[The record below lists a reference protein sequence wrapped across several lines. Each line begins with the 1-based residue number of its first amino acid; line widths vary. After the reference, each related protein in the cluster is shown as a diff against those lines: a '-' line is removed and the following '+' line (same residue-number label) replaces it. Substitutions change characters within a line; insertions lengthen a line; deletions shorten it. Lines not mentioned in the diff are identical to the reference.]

1 MFDPACALCVSGMD
15 LVHQTRQPLAL
26 NCHHDLALEVFVGG
40 VISGQ
45 PFNGIQNLLQ
55 RRFDGVHLAM
65 HRLIA
70 TQRHARISPQVKQH
84 SRHLRKTHP
93 VWRRQQAR
101 DVIRP
106 TAAQGAVYKHMAWG
120 ASRQRRLGHDAQS
133 FLIEQR
139 PSLVNTPAPSRPF
152 AYLCLALS
160 MSLVGSYVALSKPLA
175 AVLPVLLL
183 AWMRFG
189 IGGVAMLHWL
199 KKPANEPPLTPQTK
213 RLLFLE
219 SFLGNFL
226 FTICMIYGVSLTD
239 AVSAGVTMAA
249 IPAAVALMGWAFLGE
264 RVAPRTWMAVLC
276 AVIGIALFS
285 LSKPE
290 HAAHMEPALGAK
302 NTANHALWGQMLLL
316 GAVIC
321 EAAYTVIG
329 KKLTGSLGPKRITSL
344 INLWGFVLT
353 TPFGLY
359 LALDFPFASVGWGTW
374 LLLLF
379 YALAACMWTV
389 WLWMT
394 GLKAVPAAQ
403 GGVFSVM
410 LPVSAALVG
419 VLFLGE
425 VLTGLQLVAFVI
437 ALASVLLA
445 TLPSRAALR
454 VGRRSG
460 SAG

>member
-1 MFDPACALCVSGMD
+1 MLSHNGNGLEARSPWRSSGMMRT
-15 LVHQTRQPLAL
+15 LFSPK
-26 NCHHDLALEVFVGG
+26 
-40 VISGQ
+40 
-45 PFNGIQNLLQ
+45 
-55 RRFDGVHLAM
+55 
-65 HRLIA
+65 HRA
-70 TQRHARISPQVKQH
+70 SP
-84 SRHLRKTHP
+84 
-93 VWRRQQAR
+93 
-101 DVIRP
+101 
-106 TAAQGAVYKHMAWG
+106 
-120 ASRQRRLGHDAQS
+120 
-133 FLIEQR
+133 
-139 PSLVNTPAPSRPF
+139 VNTPSRPF
-152 AYLCLALS
+152 AHLCLALS
-160 MSLVGSYVALSKPLA
+160 MALVGSYVALSKPLA
-175 AVLPVLLL
+175 AVLPVFLL

-189 IGGVAMLHWL
+189 IGGIAMLHWL
-199 KKPANEPPLTPQTK
+199 KKPADEPPLTPQTR

-249 IPAAVALMGWAFLGE
+249 IPAAVAVMGWAFLRE
-264 RVAPRTWMAVLC
+264 RVAPRTWVAVAC
-276 AVIGIALFS
+276 AVAGIALFS

-290 HAAHMEPALGAK
+290 LPAHAAQALEAE
-302 NTANHALWGQMLLL
+302 NTPNLAWLGQLLL
-316 GAVIC
+316 VGAVVC

-344 INLWGFVLT
+344 INLWGFALT

-359 LALDFPFASVGWGTW
+359 LAWRFDFAAVGWGTW
-374 LLLLF
+374 ALLLF

-403 GGVFSVM
+403 GGVFSVL

-419 VLFLGE
+419 VLVLGE
-425 VLTGLQLVAFVI
+425 SLTGLQLFAFAI

-454 VGRRSG
+454 VGKNG
-460 SAG
+460 